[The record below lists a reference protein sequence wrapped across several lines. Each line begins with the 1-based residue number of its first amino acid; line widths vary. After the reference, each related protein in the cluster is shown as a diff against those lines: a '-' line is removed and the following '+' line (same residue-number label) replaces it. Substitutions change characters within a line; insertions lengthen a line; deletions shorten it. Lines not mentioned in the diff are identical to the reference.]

1 MNERLK
7 LTEAVEIHSLT
18 DDERISL
25 LGALGLVD
33 ALLYALPDQTDHE
46 SDNTWKSIN

>member
-7 LTEAVEIHSLT
+7 QTESLEIKSLT
-18 DDERISL
+18 NDERISL

-33 ALLYALPDQTDHE
+33 ALLYELPDQTAHE
-46 SDNTWKSIN
+46 EDNVWKSVK